1 MPRWTIAL
9 RYWDTRQEV
18 TGKDGELTGTDEDL
32 LALIKLQAEVMEG
45 SPVGLMPT
53 GPFTTTDHLRD
64 PMSAFCLIQAM
75 VPPEDFPGTSG
86 DIPQPPEL
94 PEDAI
99 P

>member
-1 MPRWTIAL
+1 
-9 RYWDTRQEV
+9 
-18 TGKDGELTGTDEDL
+18 
-32 LALIKLQAEVMEG
+32 MEG

-75 VPPEDFPGTSG
+75 VPPE
-86 DIPQPPEL
+86 L